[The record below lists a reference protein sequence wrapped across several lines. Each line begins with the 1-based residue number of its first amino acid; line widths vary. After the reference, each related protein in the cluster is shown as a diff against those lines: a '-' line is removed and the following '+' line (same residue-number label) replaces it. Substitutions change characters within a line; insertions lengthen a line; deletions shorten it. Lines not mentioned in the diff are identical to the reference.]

1 MRKLVAVMLFS
12 CLPVMAFAAGGGN
25 NKYIVDAPVNLQDK
39 VSLQNGAKLF
49 VNYCMGCHSMEYLRY
64 GRMAEDL
71 GIPDDLVLENLNFA
85 SDKIGD
91 PMENGMAEE
100 DAPPIGCILT

>member
-49 VNYCMGCHSMEYLRY
+49 VNYCMGCH
-64 GRMAEDL
+64 
-71 GIPDDLVLENLNFA
+71 
-85 SDKIGD
+85 
-91 PMENGMAEE
+91 
-100 DAPPIGCILT
+100 